1 MKRRLPVN
9 NKEHAGLLEKL
20 SAVLIRC
27 FFLSLALLCIW
38 LIFFLVG
45 GSAGYSLHSQWF
57 ELSRHDYDV
66 LNYFGIAFTK
76 ICAIIFFLF
85 PYIAIRLVLR
95 GMKA

>member
-1 MKRRLPVN
+1 
-9 NKEHAGLLEKL
+9 
-20 SAVLIRC
+20 LI
-27 FFLSLALLCIW
+27 
-38 LIFFLVG
+38 G

>member
-1 MKRRLPVN
+1 MN
-9 NKEHAGLLEKL
+9 NEEHNDLLEKL

-38 LIFFLVG
+38 LIFFLIG

-57 ELSRHDYDV
+57 DLSRHDCDV

-76 ICAIIFFLF
+76 ICAIVFFLF

-95 GMKA
+95 GTKA

>member
-1 MKRRLPVN
+1 M
-9 NKEHAGLLEKL
+9 
-20 SAVLIRC
+20 I
-27 FFLSLALLCIW
+27 
-38 LIFFLVG
+38 G